1 MGVFHFESRDISI
14 LKEESP
20 IYRILSINIVL
31 ETILSYLILIFNKD
45 KSGIVN
51 VCDLIRLSEVSKYSY
66 NLVHSFK
73 HLTYLFNNRF
83 EGLQQFPT
91 YTHKCR
97 YFSDTS
103 ICNITDFMYLQ
114 NDSMS
119 DYFSRRVKPMIKSD
133 YLYRQYL
140 NCIGEALE
148 AWTFLNFEMY
158 LIYFIYNR
166 YGYESVLKKDVKKE
180 SNLKKIIIPCGWPT
194 HELNMLKLPEHVK
207 SLVINTV
214 IYPTLTLNT
223 SHIEELKLIAGK
235 SRYNPVLDCA
245 TLSFKNMKTLS
256 VNSYSLDDFS
266 FHNTDDTFCDFMVFD
281 YCSFRTFCKFKNVR
295 HLKFNKT
302 EFSEYPELEN
312 VEKLTLNSVAYFSF
326 GFLSGLDS
334 LKCLNIA
341 FVNYQSHKDTNLNG
355 LENIEELHL
364 SGIYFNT
371 FDIDIVETLP
381 RFRNN
386 ILSITESTISGDSK
400 NQAIFLGKLTGV
412 TSLSLNKITGLTN
425 MAGLANEGVR
435 IKNLNID
442 YNEIERLHHIISLDT
457 FSYKGFN
464 RIYNTYENRLI
475 LDLMNQMDVEVTY
488 DHINPFRSINTRYG
502 HLY

>member
-14 LKEESP
+14 LKEGSP
-20 IYRILSINIVL
+20 IYRIFSINIVL
-31 ETILSYLILIFNKD
+31 ETILSYLVFNKD
-45 KSGIVN
+45 KGGIVN

-73 HLTYLFNNRF
+73 HLKFLFNNRF
-83 EGLQQFPT
+83 ERIQKFPT
-91 YTHKCR
+91 FTHNCR

-114 NDSMS
+114 NDNMS
-119 DYFSRRVKPMIKSD
+119 SHFSGKVNPMIKSNH
-133 YLYRQYL
+133 LYRQYVKCL
-140 NCIGEALE
+140 VMGLRT
-148 AWTFLNFEMY
+148 WSFLNFEMH
-158 LIYFIYNR
+158 LVCER
-166 YGYESVLKKDVKKE
+166 SGSE
-180 SNLKKIIIPCGWPT
+180 NLLRREILELPNLRKIIIPRGWPT
-194 HELNMLKLPEHVK
+194 HELNMLILPEHIK
-207 SLVINTV
+207 SLVIYSV
-214 IYPTLTLNT
+214 IYPTLIMNT

-341 FVNYQSHKDTNLNG
+341 FVNYQSHKNTNLNG

-371 FDIDIVETLP
+371 VDIDIVETLP

-412 TSLSLNKITGLTN
+412 TSLYLNKITGLTN
-425 MAGLANEGVR
+425 MSGLANEGVR

-442 YNEIERLHHIISLDT
+442 YNEIERLHHIISLNT

-464 RIYNTYENRLI
+464 RIYDTYENHLVF
-475 LDLMNQMDVEVTY
+475 DLMTRMDVEVTY
-488 DHINPFRSINTRYG
+488 DNINPFRSINTRYG